1 MVPTL
6 DELLYMQERG
16 VKQHNLE
23 RISYHWKRLTGLTFF
38 FNEMCSPPM
47 GTYMSE
53 PIYATDLLNRK
64 PATIT
69 ITMGT
74 FFDSKYLSSIA
85 FAQANDSV
93 IVKIEEAS
101 AFEDKQEIQII
112 LRGNEKIVAASVA
125 FDAVFV

>member
-1 MVPTL
+1 
-6 DELLYMQERG
+6 
-16 VKQHNLE
+16 
-23 RISYHWKRLTGLTFF
+23 
-38 FNEMCSPPM
+38 
-47 GTYMSE
+47 MSE

-101 AFEDKQEIQII
+101 AFEDKQEIHII
-112 LRGNEKIVAASVA
+112 LKANEKIVAASVA